1 MEIKITRFENG
12 EILIRDTEKMK
23 TVENKIVEVVVRE
36 YPTTKENLIGILKE
50 VERLEQDAII
60 KEQQKQEQP
69 QVENETETEA
79 DKGEV

>member
-36 YPTTKENLIGILKE
+36 YPTTKENLIGILGQ
-50 VERLEQDAII
+50 VEKLEQEAVAR
-60 KEQQKQEQP
+60 K
-69 QVENETETEA
+69 VTETEQPK
-79 DKGEV
+79 DEENKGE

>member
-12 EILIRDTEKMK
+12 QVLIQDTEKMK
-23 TVENKIVEVVVRE
+23 TTKGEVVEVVVRE
-36 YPTTKENLIGILKE
+36 YPTTKENLIGILGQ
-50 VERLEQDAII
+50 VEKLEQDAII

-79 DKGEV
+79 DKGE

>member
-36 YPTTKENLIGILKE
+36 YPTTKENLIGILGQ
-50 VERLEQDAII
+50 VEKLEQEAIAK
-60 KEQQKQEQP
+60 KEIETEQP
-69 QVENETETEA
+69 KDEEN
-79 DKGEV
+79 KGE

>member
-36 YPTTKENLIGILKE
+36 YPTTKENLIGILGQ
-50 VERLEQDAII
+50 VEKLEQEAIAR
-60 KEQQKQEQP
+60 K
-69 QVENETETEA
+69 VTETEQPK
-79 DKGEV
+79 DEENKGE